1 MWDALETLAGVVLFL
16 GALGVGW
23 FLTLLSLPG
32 NWLIVASAAL
42 YAWLMPA
49 ETRWAL
55 SWELVGVLA
64 AVAAAGEIAE
74 TASAAMA
81 ARRLGGSRRGA
92 VLAVFGSIVGAL
104 VGSVAVPVPVVGSI
118 VGACFGALVG
128 AMSGE
133 FWKGHGFDH
142 SLRVGQGAFRGRLL
156 GTLAKVLAASV
167 MLAVAVAGVLL
178 R

>member
-1 MWDALETLAGVVLFL
+1 MWDALETLAGVALFF

-23 FLTLLSLPG
+23 CLTLLSLPG
-32 NWLIVASAAL
+32 NWLILASAAV

-49 ETRWAL
+49 ETRWTL

-64 AVAAAGEIAE
+64 GIAVAGEVAE

-92 VLAVFGSIVGAL
+92 VLAVVGSVVGAL
-104 VGSVAVPVPVVGSI
+104 IGSFALPLPIVGSI

-133 FWKGHGFDH
+133 FWKGQGFDH

-156 GTLAKVLAASV
+156 GTLAKVLAATL
-167 MLAVAVAGVLL
+167 MLSVAVAGVLL